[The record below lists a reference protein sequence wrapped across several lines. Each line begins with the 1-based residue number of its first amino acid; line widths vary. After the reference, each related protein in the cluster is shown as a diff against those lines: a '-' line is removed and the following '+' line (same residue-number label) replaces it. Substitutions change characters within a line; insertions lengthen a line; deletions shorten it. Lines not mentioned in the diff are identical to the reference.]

1 MRRKKRPI
9 WHRIIPFSLLVI
21 SVLWLA
27 VAAIVHEA
35 TADDATDAADAP
47 VAASSSVSA
56 SSTSASK
63 VSSTAKA
70 ATLSKTQVAAKQ
82 QSIKQALNTYLAQI
96 TKSGHVAVSFYN
108 LAPVAGSSAA
118 KAKDAAV
125 YAEGALATSANAKT
139 QMVAA
144 STYKLYITAWLFHEV
159 ATGAKTWTSSDESGF
174 QAMIVN
180 SQNDYAESVLKSSGG
195 TPINTY
201 LSQFG
206 ITSPFHYSGA
216 ATTSSD
222 NLLTMLKLLVK
233 GQDPFANATYRNK
246 LLTAMGKQVY
256 RDGIPAAATAADPG
270 STVQDKVGW
279 LGTTDNDAAIVT
291 TAAGQRYLL
300 VIMTDNGSYQNFSA
314 IKTYAEKIQT
324 IVYGG

>member
-27 VAAIVHEA
+27 IAAIVHEV
-35 TADDATDAADAP
+35 TTDDATDAADAP

-56 SSTSASK
+56 SSTSASSSAK
-63 VSSTAKA
+63 VT
-70 ATLSKTQVAAKQ
+70 TLSKTQVAAKQ
-82 QSIKQALNTYLAQI
+82 QNIKQALNTYLAQI

-108 LAPVAGSSAA
+108 LAPVVGSKAA

-125 YAEGALATSANAKT
+125 YAEGALATSANAQT

-159 ATGAKTWTSSDESGF
+159 AIGAKTWTSSDESGF

-180 SQNDYAESVLKSSGG
+180 SQNDYAEAVLKSSGG

-216 ATTSSD
+216 ATTTSA

-233 GQDPFANATYRNK
+233 GQGPFADATYRNK

-256 RDGIPAAATAADPG
+256 RDGIPAAASAADPG

-291 TAAGQRYLL
+291 TAEGQRYLL

-324 IVYGG
+324 IVYGS

>member
-27 VAAIVHEA
+27 IAAIVHEV
-35 TADDATDAADAP
+35 TTDDATDAADAP
-47 VAASSSVSA
+47 VATSSSVST
-56 SSTSASK
+56 SSTSAS
-63 VSSTAKA
+63 STAKVT
-70 ATLSKTQVAAKQ
+70 TLSKTQVAAKQ

-125 YAEGALATSANAKT
+125 YAEGALATSANAQT

-159 ATGAKTWTSSDESGF
+159 AIGAKTWTSSDESGF

-180 SQNDYAESVLKSSGG
+180 SQNDYAESVLKGAG
-195 TPINTY
+195 TPINAY

-233 GQDPFANATYRNK
+233 GQGPFADATYRNK

-256 RDGIPAAATAADPG
+256 RDGIPAAASAADPG

-291 TAAGQRYLL
+291 TAEGQRYLL

-324 IVYGG
+324 IVYGS

>member
-47 VAASSSVSA
+47 VAASSSTSVSKM
-56 SSTSASK
+56 SR
-63 VSSTAKA
+63 TAKT
-70 ATLSKTQVAAKQ
+70 ATLSKTPVAAKQ
-82 QSIKQALNTYLAQI
+82 QGIKQALNTYLVQI

-108 LAPVAGSSAA
+108 LAPVADSSAA

-125 YAEGALATSANAKT
+125 YAEGALATSANAQT

-144 STYKLYITAWLFHEV
+144 STYKLYISAWLFHEV

-180 SQNDYAESVLKSSGG
+180 SQNDYAESVLKSAGS
-195 TPINTY
+195 TSINTY

-216 ATTSSD
+216 ATTSSA

-233 GQDPFANATYRNK
+233 GQGPFANATYRNK

-256 RDGIPAAATAADPG
+256 RDGIPAAASAADPG

-291 TAAGQRYLL
+291 TAEGQRYLL

-314 IKTYAEKIQT
+314 IKTYATKIQT